1 MRLNSIIDS
10 HPFKVVLRYA
20 KAHVLQERRTQITVQ
35 DFLTGSLMAHNNWED
50 IELERA
56 TIAGLHELQSQKHL
70 RTSTT
75 DKGTLRKT
83 DEQLR
88 VCSSLRKLLSKD
100 ADLQTLDQLIQKC
113 IASFEEDMKHD
124 EALICFGYPNH
135 HVMRELWM
143 ICSVIKSRTEQPS
156 LDADIIAVSLKI
168 ASESGVLANHPLVR
182 AKIEGHRSDISCIEK
197 DRGWA
202 NLHETIDCSADEP
215 ERLTL
220 AGDLRQ
226 SLKDNEKNDD
236 PLLCVVN
243 IALSAAQKSGELE
256 RTAYHEAGHAVA
268 SLILRP
274 DVKIIELSIV
284 SQSDSAGRVAF
295 EEIAL
300 HRQRCSSREDIH
312 HELLISLAGRV
323 AEQKK
328 FGFGAADAGAS
339 HDLKQATTRLW
350 TAITEYGF
358 DPEFGP
364 ISLPALSELTSNP
377 ALWLHDEAQKRL
389 QQLLK
394 IAHDECV
401 QLIDRHWEA
410 VELLAC
416 ALFKHKSLSED
427 TISKTCAV
435 PNLSLV
441 MHRSASQ
448 PTIFSHGISS

>member
-1 MRLNSIIDS
+1 MNAIIDS
-10 HPFKVVLRYA
+10 HSFKIVLRFA
-20 KAHVLQERRTQITVQ
+20 KAHVVQEGRHEITVH
-35 DFLTGSLMAHNNWED
+35 DFLVGTLMAHNRWE
-50 IELERA
+50 ELGLERA
-56 TIAGLHELQSQKHL
+56 TIARLHELQHEQHL
-70 RTSTT
+70 KTSTT
-75 DKGTLRKT
+75 DKRTLRKT

-88 VCSSLRKLLSKD
+88 VSSSLRKLLSKD
-100 ADLQTLDQLIQKC
+100 ADLQNLDQLIQKC
-113 IASFEEDMKHD
+113 IAAFEEDMKHD

-135 HVMRELWM
+135 DVMRQLWT
-143 ICSVIKSRTEQPS
+143 ICSVVKNRTEHS
-156 LDADIIAVSLKI
+156 HLDVDIVAVSLKI
-168 ASESGVLANHPLVR
+168 ASEAGVLANHPLVR
-182 AKIEGHRSDISCIEK
+182 AKLEEHRSDIACIEK
-197 DRGWA
+197 DRGWDH
-202 NLHETIDCSADEP
+202 LHETIDCGGTDEP

-226 SLKDNEKNDD
+226 SLKDIKKNDD

-243 IALSAAQKSGELE
+243 IALSAAQRAGELE

-284 SQSDSAGRVAF
+284 PKSDSVGRVAF

-300 HRQRCSSREDIH
+300 HRQGCSSREDIH
-312 HELLISLAGRV
+312 HELLISLAGRA

-377 ALWLHDEAQKRL
+377 GVYLHDEAQKRL

-427 TISKTCAV
+427 TIRKTCAV